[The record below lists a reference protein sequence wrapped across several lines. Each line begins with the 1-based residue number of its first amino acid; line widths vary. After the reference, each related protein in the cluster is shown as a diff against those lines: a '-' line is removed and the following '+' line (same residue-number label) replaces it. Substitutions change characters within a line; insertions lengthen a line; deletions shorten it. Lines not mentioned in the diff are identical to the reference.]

1 MKKEIII
8 TDIKDPILEGL
19 RLVLA
24 KKEEAFATIQE
35 GAKHPDFVG
44 LKAFRPDDFAIPE
57 IKALIERLEE
67 EPYEAV
73 LVTHHDDEE
82 DSHA

>member
-1 MKKEIII
+1 MKKELLIRDII
-8 TDIKDPILEGL
+8 DPILEGL

-24 KKEEAFATIQE
+24 KKEEAFATIQA
-35 GAKHPDFVG
+35 GAKHPDFAG

-82 DSHA
+82 A